1 MLIPLY
7 ALPVEIEVGGWPFF
21 GVQSLHQ
28 LVPLVSIA
36 AITFMAVALC
46 SSAMFIFISSL
57 PLLTVPTIYHVAY
70 RVNNPVDRGLGR
82 VGSMVGDWVNGR
94 VGSGLIRP
102 VGSAPTLWV
111 DVE

>member
-1 MLIPLY
+1 MPLY
-7 ALPVEIEVGGWPFF
+7 ALPVETEVGGWPFF

-28 LVPLVSIA
+28 SVPLVSIA

-46 SSAMFIFISSL
+46 SSAMFISGL

-70 RVNNPVDRGLGR
+70 RVNNPVGRGLGR

-111 DVE
+111 DVG

>member
-1 MLIPLY
+1 MPLY

-28 LVPLVSIA
+28 LVPLVSMA

-57 PLLTVPTIYHVAY
+57 PLLTVPTIYHAAH
-70 RVNNPVDRGLGR
+70 RVNNPVGR